1 MQISSRAVMFWGCRW
16 ATRTFN
22 SLQRFSMGLRSGD
35 WLGHSRTLKCFLR
48 SHSFVAREVCLG
60 SLSCWKTQPRFIFN
74 ALADGRRF
82 SLKISRY
89 MAPFILSFTQISRPG
104 PFAEKQPQSMMFPP
118 PCFTVGMVFF
128 GCNSAFFLLQTRQVE
143 FLPKS
148 YILVSSDHMTFS
160 QSSSG
165 SSKCSLANFRRAW
178 TCTGLSRG
186 TRLALQ
192 DLSPWRRSVLLMV
205 AFVTLVPALCRSF
218 TRSPPCGSGI
228 FAHSSCDHFD
238 PTGWDLAW
246 SPRSREIIS
255 GLVCLPFS
263 NNCSHSWFLHI
274 KLRTYCRFS
283 LPSLVQV
290 YNFVSGVLWQLF
302 GLGHS
307 GVWSVTV
314 WGCGQ
319 VSFILITSSNRC
331 H

>member
-1 MQISSRAVMFWGCRW
+1 
-16 ATRTFN
+16 
-22 SLQRFSMGLRSGD
+22 
-35 WLGHSRTLKCFLR
+35 
-48 SHSFVAREVCLG
+48 
-60 SLSCWKTQPRFIFN
+60 
-74 ALADGRRF
+74 
-82 SLKISRY
+82 
-89 MAPFILSFTQISRPG
+89 
-104 PFAEKQPQSMMFPP
+104 MFPP

-148 YILVSSDHMTFS
+148 SILVSSDHMTFS

-192 DLSPWRRSVLLMV
+192 DLSPWRRSVLLMG
-205 AFVTLVPALCRSF
+205 AFVTLVPWR
-218 TRSPPCGSGI
+218 
-228 FAHSSCDHFD
+228 
-238 PTGWDLAW
+238 
-246 SPRSREIIS
+246 PRSREIIS

-263 NNCSHSWFLHI
+263 NNCSHSWFLHT
-274 KLRTYCRFS
+274 KLLTYCRFS

-314 WGCGQ
+314 WGCGL

>member
-1 MQISSRAVMFWGCRW
+1 
-16 ATRTFN
+16 
-22 SLQRFSMGLRSGD
+22 
-35 WLGHSRTLKCFLR
+35 
-48 SHSFVAREVCLG
+48 
-60 SLSCWKTQPRFIFN
+60 
-74 ALADGRRF
+74 
-82 SLKISRY
+82 
-89 MAPFILSFTQISRPG
+89 
-104 PFAEKQPQSMMFPP
+104 MFPP

-165 SSKCSLANFRRAW
+165 SSKCSLANFRWAW

-192 DLSPWRRSVLLMV
+192 DLSPWRCSVLLMV

-218 TRSPPCGSGI
+218 TRSPVWFWDFCLQFLWSLWP
-228 FAHSSCDHFD
+228 H
-238 PTGWDLAW
+238 GWDLAW

-263 NNCSHSWFLHI
+263 NNCSHSWFLHT
-274 KLRTYCRFS
+274 KLLTYCRFS

-307 GVWSVTV
+307 WVWSVTV

-319 VSFILITSSNRC
+319 VFYTDNEFKQMPLIQVTSGGQRSLLKKKLQVCESQQSCLFVGDQILIFHHNLQINSLKILQCDFLDFFFLFCLS
-331 H
+331 

>member
-1 MQISSRAVMFWGCRW
+1 
-16 ATRTFN
+16 
-22 SLQRFSMGLRSGD
+22 
-35 WLGHSRTLKCFLR
+35 
-48 SHSFVAREVCLG
+48 
-60 SLSCWKTQPRFIFN
+60 
-74 ALADGRRF
+74 
-82 SLKISRY
+82 
-89 MAPFILSFTQISRPG
+89 
-104 PFAEKQPQSMMFPP
+104 
-118 PCFTVGMVFF
+118 
-128 GCNSAFFLLQTRQVE
+128 
-143 FLPKS
+143 
-148 YILVSSDHMTFS
+148 MTFS

-165 SSKCSLANFRRAW
+165 SSKCSLANCRRDW

-255 GLVCLPFS
+255 GLVYLPFS
-263 NNCSHSWFLHI
+263 NNCSHSWFLHT
-274 KLRTYCRFS
+274 KLLTYCRFS

-290 YNFVSGVLWQLF
+290 YNFVSGVLRQLF